1 MNRAAVLTYHN
12 IGAPPK
18 GAKLRGLYVRP
29 RMFAFHMLWLA
40 IAGFNV
46 GTLDDMLAFSKGRG
60 SRKRLVALTFDDGY
74 ADFYRNAYPVL
85 KRCRFPAAIFVLS
98 DPGLKENAW
107 DAERLNMR
115 KRLLSGNEI
124 EELKRHDISFGC
136 HTKTHPR
143 LSTLSDRD
151 IESEVSGS
159 KGELEARL
167 GRPVRFFCYP
177 YGDFDQRVVAE
188 VKQAG
193 YAAAFTE
200 KRGFVYSGDDPFA
213 LKRIPIR
220 LNTHPLALIW
230 KLHTNYEE
238 HR

>member
-12 IGAPPK
+12 IGAPPR

-40 IAGFNV
+40 LAGFNV
-46 GTLDDMLAFSKGRG
+46 GRLDELLDFAKGQG
-60 SRKRLVALTFDDGY
+60 GRKRLVSLTFDDGY

-85 KRCRFPAAIFVLS
+85 KRCRFPAAIFLVS
-98 DPGLKENAW
+98 DPELKDNAW
-107 DAERLNMR
+107 DAERLNIK
-115 KRLLSGNEI
+115 KRLLSGREI
-124 EELKRHDISFGC
+124 EELKRHDVTFGC
-136 HTKTHPR
+136 HTKSHPR
-143 LSTLSDRD
+143 LSSLSDRE
-151 IESEVSGS
+151 IRSEVSGS
-159 KGELEARL
+159 KDELEARL

-177 YGDFDQRVVAE
+177 YGDFDQRVVAH

-193 YAAAFTE
+193 YAAAFSE
-200 KRGFVYSGDDPFA
+200 KRGFVYRDDDLFT

-238 HR
+238 RR

>member
-46 GTLDDMLAFSKGRG
+46 GTLDDVLDFSKGRG
-60 SRKRLVALTFDDGY
+60 SQKRLVALTFDDGY
-74 ADFYRNAYPVL
+74 ADFYRSAYPVL

-98 DPGLKENAW
+98 DPELKENAW
-107 DAERLNMR
+107 DAERLKIK
-115 KRLLSGNEI
+115 KRLLTGPEM
-124 EELKRHDISFGC
+124 EELKKHGMSFGC
-136 HTKTHPR
+136 HTKSHPH
-143 LSTLSDRD
+143 LSTLSGQE

-159 KGELEARL
+159 KGELETRL
-167 GRPVRFFCYP
+167 GCPVKFFCYP
-177 YGDFDQRVVAE
+177 YGDFDQRVIAQ
-188 VKQAG
+188 VKDAG
-193 YAAAFTE
+193 YMAAFTE
-200 KRGFVYSGDDPFA
+200 KRGFVYPDDDPFT
-213 LKRIPIR
+213 LRRIPIR

-238 HR
+238 RR